1 MRTPRQQRN
10 HLKMK
15 RWFRAVRKEGE
26 IMLPFIVGILI
37 LGATFVFAVK
47 FA

>member
-1 MRTPRQQRN
+1 
-10 HLKMK
+10 MK

-26 IMLPFIVGILI
+26 IMLPFIVGVLV
-37 LGATFVFAVK
+37 LGMAVVFAVN